1 VSRPDP
7 PRTRGKRDQPGSAYL
22 LTYASLE
29 PGSEGFPFVMADI
42 ASTFVV
48 ALEAILRFARVA
60 AVPPS
65 AASPSLC
72 EAEDKEGLCARWSRL
87 R

>member
-1 VSRPDP
+1 MSRPDP

-29 PGSEGFPFVMADI
+29 PGSEGLPFVMADV
-42 ASTFVV
+42 ASTDVV

>member
-1 VSRPDP
+1 
-7 PRTRGKRDQPGSAYL
+7 
-22 LTYASLE
+22 
-29 PGSEGFPFVMADI
+29 MADI